1 MIYVKRSRLSPR
13 EKNEIWGRW
22 KAGQSLHAIGR
33 AYWQATS
40 TIGKLLLPRGGI
52 APAPRRRSLT
62 WDRGLKN
69 QKFLSS
75 ERRPT
80 LVTGLP

>member
-1 MIYVKRSRLSPR
+1 MEGWAVLACDWARLL
-13 EKNEIWGRW
+13 
-22 KAGQSLHAIGR
+22 AG
-33 AYWQATS
+33 
-40 TIGKLLLPRGGI
+40 LLLPRGGI